1 MHFPSAVDFHG
12 DNLKKADKS
21 AMDMQLFGG
30 GNRLV
35 WVVVYRDRNNSDMES
50 SIRRRVVWEAR
61 HIYIGISI
69 RKFHKKCVLNSLP
82 PSLFEN
88 PFD

>member
-35 WVVVYRDRNNSDMES
+35 WVVVYRDHTNSD
-50 SIRRRVVWEAR
+50 VVWCGKQGTSTLEL
-61 HIYIGISI
+61 
-69 RKFHKKCVLNSLP
+69 V
-82 PSLFEN
+82 
-88 PFD
+88 